1 MQNEKQKLALKTVD
15 QLKAAAK
22 RVGANVVDPKSG
34 KAKTK
39 VQLINA
45 IIMVQRLGTAKKQ
58 IKTLVK
64 KQTTKKTA
72 AASRQTNQRQR
83 DIIKDLNKKAEAP
96 GKRTSKTGKVYY
108 ERRANR
114 SDVPPTMLGQKIQD
128 YRTIENVRIFEA
140 VYLGPTNSMGARV
153 KINDLRFLVSKT
165 IPYNYKLNSEG
176 QVATEYLNSVGIKIF
191 AKGETKNSAFLFSKD
206 FSGQIKNITL

>member
-1 MQNEKQKLALKTVD
+1 MKSEKEKLALKTVD

-45 IIMVQRLGTAKKQ
+45 IIMVQRLGKAKKQ

-64 KQTTKKTA
+64 KQTDKKTA
-72 AASRQTNQRQR
+72 VASRQTNQRQR
-83 DIIKDLNKKAEAP
+83 DIAKDIDRKAEAP

-128 YRTIENVRIFEA
+128 YRGIENVRTFEA
-140 VYLGPTNSMGARV
+140 VFLGPTNVSGSRV
-153 KINDLRFLVSKT
+153 KINDLRFKESKT
-165 IPYNYKLNSEG
+165 IPFNYEANSEG
-176 QVATEYLNSVGIKIF
+176 QVAVEYLNTLGIKIV
-191 AKGETKNSAFLFSKD
+191 AKSETQKGTILFTKNFEKSIKD
-206 FSGQIKNITL
+206 KA

>member
-1 MQNEKQKLALKTVD
+1 MKSEKEKLALKTVD

-45 IIMVQRLGTAKKQ
+45 IIMVQRLGKAKKQ

-83 DIIKDLNKKAEAP
+83 DIAKDIDRKAEAP

-114 SDVPPTMLGQKIQD
+114 SDVPPTMLGNKEYYDFPLSRAFTITVLPKTQTQK
-128 YRTIENVRIFEA
+128 
-140 VYLGPTNSMGARV
+140 ARV
-153 KINDLRFLVSKT
+153 KIYDGEFNDTKM
-165 IPYNYKLNSEG
+165 IPYIADGSG
-176 QVATEYLNSVGIKIF
+176 GGITAQSYLQSLGIKIS
-191 AKGETKNSAFLFSKD
+191 ARAYSKNTVLLLTKNFL
-206 FSGQIKNITL
+206 IPITKQ

>member
-1 MQNEKQKLALKTVD
+1 MKSEKQKLALKTVD

-45 IIMVQRLGTAKKQ
+45 IIMVQRLGKAKKQ

-64 KQTTKKTA
+64 KQTDKKTA

-114 SDVPPTMLGQKIQD
+114 SDVPPTMLGNSRDYYDLNLSRAFTVSVLTKTQTQK
-128 YRTIENVRIFEA
+128 
-140 VYLGPTNSMGARV
+140 ARV
-153 KINDLRFLVSKT
+153 KIYDGEYNETKM
-165 IPYNYKLNSEG
+165 IPYIADGSGGGILAFNYLQSI
-176 QVATEYLNSVGIKIF
+176 GIKISARAYNKLNTVILF
-191 AKGETKNSAFLFSKD
+191 TKNFLIP
-206 FSGQIKNITL
+206 IKGKL